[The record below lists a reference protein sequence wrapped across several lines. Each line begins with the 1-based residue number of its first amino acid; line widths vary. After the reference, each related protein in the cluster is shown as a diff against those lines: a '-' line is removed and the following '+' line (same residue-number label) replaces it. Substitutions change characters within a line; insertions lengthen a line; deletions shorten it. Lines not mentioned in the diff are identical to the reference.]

1 MDKYRHAHEYERKK
15 QYNSKI
21 AYYVGKNPW
30 ILASYS
36 FLGLLHKKRPH
47 VEQCLLTLYF
57 VIQIT
62 FKYQYRFGK
71 SSKLAIQRT

>member
-47 VEQCLLTLYF
+47 VEGRLT
-57 VIQIT
+57 
-62 FKYQYRFGK
+62 
-71 SSKLAIQRT
+71 